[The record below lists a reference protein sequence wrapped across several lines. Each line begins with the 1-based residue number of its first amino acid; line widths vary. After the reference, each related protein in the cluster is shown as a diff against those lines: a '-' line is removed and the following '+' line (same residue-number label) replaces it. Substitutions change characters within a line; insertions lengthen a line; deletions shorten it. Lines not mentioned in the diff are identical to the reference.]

1 MQWVVCWKV
10 STPVFDLCLNATICR
25 WVITWVWTE
34 LFGPMKAPQNR
45 RKALYPNEPKNKWF
59 NQNIDLFM
67 VKIWSNYGKSEFRIG
82 HFKKMTISSTFF
94 RAFLAHKSS
103 LKSSSWAEFELTK
116 NKFFLLFFSQ
126 NDLCLTTFWP
136 YLDPWMVNNFIL
148 DRAFLGHEDSLKP
161 SSWIESK

>member
-1 MQWVVCWKV
+1 M

-116 NKFFLLFFSQ
+116 NKFFKELKASLIHKHFLTIISNILIFYSLSLNSFIFFSF
-126 NDLCLTTFWP
+126 FW
-136 YLDPWMVNNFIL
+136 
-148 DRAFLGHEDSLKP
+148 K
-161 SSWIESK
+161 